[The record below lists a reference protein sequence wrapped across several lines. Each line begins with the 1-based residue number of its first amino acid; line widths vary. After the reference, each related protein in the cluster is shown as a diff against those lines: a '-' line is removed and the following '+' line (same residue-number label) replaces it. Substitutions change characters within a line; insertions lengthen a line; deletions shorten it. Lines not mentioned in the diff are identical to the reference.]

1 MKKIFL
7 SLCLLIFALG
17 AQAQLRLPAIFDD
30 HMVLQ
35 QQSPVPIWGWA
46 HSTQEITIKVSWDTT
61 TIKTK
66 SDNAAF
72 WASTLYTPAAG
83 GPHTITIRAG
93 GEVRTLTDVMTGE
106 VWLCS
111 GQSNMEWGMN
121 ASADGKEVI
130 NQVNDPNIRL
140 FHIPKS
146 AASDLQVRGEGDW
159 RVCDKESVR
168 YFSAVAYFFGK
179 KLNQNLNVPIGL
191 INASWGGT
199 PAETWM
205 PQEIVN
211 SNPILAKS
219 AEKQVD
225 DKPWCPSRSGVVF
238 NSMIYPIVPFRLAG
252 ALWYQGEANTAAP
265 STYKLLMENLI
276 LEWRKQFLSDFP
288 FYYVQIAPYSGYG
301 EIEKGTLIREQ
312 EVKMLEIPKTG
323 MVVISDLVDDV
334 KDIHPKY
341 KKPVGER
348 LANVALANNY
358 GRKEIVY
365 QSPLYKSMKIEKGKI
380 RISFDHAPSGLI
392 SKDGDPTEFIIA
404 GDDKKFY
411 PAKAKIEGSNVV
423 VSAKEVK
430 NPVAVR
436 FAWKNG
442 SIPNL
447 FSKEGL
453 PVSCF
458 RTDDWPI
465 MVP

>member
-7 SLCLLIFALG
+7 SLWLLGFTLA
-17 AQAQLRLPAIFDD
+17 AHAQLRLPAIFDD

-72 WASTLYTPAAG
+72 WAATLYTPAAG
-83 GPHTITIRAG
+83 GPHTITIKAG

-121 ASADGKEVI
+121 SSADGKEII

-159 RVCDKESVR
+159 KVCDKESVK

-179 KLNQNLNVPIGL
+179 KLNQNLNIPIGL

-265 STYKLLMENLI
+265 DTYKLLMENLI

-312 EVKMLEIPKTG
+312 EVKMLQIPKTG

-348 LANVALANNY
+348 LANVALADTY

-392 SKDGDPTEFIIA
+392 SKEGQPTEFMIA
-404 GDDKKFY
+404 GEDKKFY
-411 PAKAKIEGSNVV
+411 PAKAKIDGSNVV
-423 VSAKEVK
+423 VSTKEVK
-430 NPVAVR
+430 NPVSVR
-436 FAWKNG
+436 FGWKNG

-465 MVP
+465 GQ